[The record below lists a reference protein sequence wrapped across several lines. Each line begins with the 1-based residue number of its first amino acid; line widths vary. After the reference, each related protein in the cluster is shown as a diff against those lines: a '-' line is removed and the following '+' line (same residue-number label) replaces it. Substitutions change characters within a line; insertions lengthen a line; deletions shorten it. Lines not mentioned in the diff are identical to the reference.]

1 MENRNEIII
10 LSYYQYPC
18 DEPVLENV
26 FAKALGKHFKITF
39 LMQGD
44 IQKGEIQKWHNS
56 KVILVK
62 LLNGNLLRTR
72 IINKL
77 CALKKLNILLKIL
90 KSRHTKIILVRDL
103 PLETILLSIMKKV
116 FKFKLYFQYSA
127 PLGDIN
133 IGYFKNNK
141 TIKRYWY
148 LINGYYFKSL
158 VYWAIHMS
166 DLIFPITIYFYK
178 EFNLPKKDRYIVPLT
193 MGFDHYCL
201 ERKKSEIKAL
211 KSIKENNNYI
221 LIYFGTLNYN
231 RNPEIFLKI
240 LFEVIKKIP
249 NCILLLI
256 GKTVTEKEKQLL
268 IIKCEQLKLRE
279 NVIFTGHISRECL
292 QDHLQYCDISISAV
306 PPEYYYRISSPTKLY
321 ESLGHGVPVIA
332 NEEIYE
338 QKKVIK
344 ESGGGLIVKYDIKE
358 FSQAIITLLKNKE
371 LRMELGRK
379 GKGYILENYSYIKL
393 SERIFTRFV

>member
-1 MENRNEIII
+1 MVNNHEIII
-10 LSYYQYPC
+10 LSYYHYPC

-26 FAKALGKHFKITF
+26 FAKELGKHLKITF

-44 IQKGEIQKWHNS
+44 ISKGQIQKWHNS
-56 KVILVK
+56 NVILTK
-62 LLNGNLLRTR
+62 LFNENFLQTR
-72 IINKL
+72 ILNKFY
-77 CALKKLNILLKIL
+77 ALKKLIILFKIL
-90 KSRHTKIILVRDL
+90 KTRDTKIMLVRDL
-103 PLETILLSIMKKV
+103 PLETILLSVIKKF

-148 LINGYYFKSL
+148 LINGYYYKFL
-158 VYWAIHMS
+158 VYWAIHVS
-166 DLIFPITIYFYK
+166 DLIFPITIFFYT
-178 EFNLPKKDRYIVPLT
+178 EFKLPKNDRYIVPLT

-201 ERKKSEIKAL
+201 ERNKSEIKSL
-211 KSIKENNNYI
+211 KCIKENNNYI

-231 RNPEIFLKI
+231 RNPEIFLEI
-240 LFEVIKKIP
+240 LFAVLKEIP
-249 NCILLLI
+249 NCVLLLI
-256 GKTVTEKEKQLL
+256 GKTVSEKEKQLL
-268 IIKCEQLKLRE
+268 LKRCGQLKLKKK
-279 NVIFTGHISRECL
+279 VIFTEHISRERL
-292 QDHLQYCDISISAV
+292 YDHLQYCDISISAV

-332 NEEIYE
+332 NEEILE

-344 ESGGGLIVKYDIKE
+344 ESGGGLVVKYDIQE
-358 FSQAIITLLKNKE
+358 FSQAIIGLLRNEK

-379 GKGYILENYSYIKL
+379 GKRYILENYTYYKL
-393 SERIFTRFV
+393 SKNIFTKFL